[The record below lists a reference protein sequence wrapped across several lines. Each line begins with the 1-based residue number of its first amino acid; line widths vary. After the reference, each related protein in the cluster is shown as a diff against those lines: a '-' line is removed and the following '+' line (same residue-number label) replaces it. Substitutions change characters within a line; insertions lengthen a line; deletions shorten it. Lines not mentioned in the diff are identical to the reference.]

1 MCGDDDKEHKREN
14 VSGDHQTGDDR
25 SPTVSPR
32 ECGGSRP
39 TGFPP
44 VLQISDNAEL
54 TQSLSGPSKRGLMF
68 IQVGGNALAITGNF
82 RPLVGQSGWRGEGK
96 VG

>member
-1 MCGDDDKEHKREN
+1 MEQTNIKAIQLDGIRFLIRSKRKDDQKKGMCGDDDKEHKREN

-39 TGFPP
+39 TGFLGSPHP
-44 VLQISDNAEL
+44 NIGKNVFHCDPK
-54 TQSLSGPSKRGLMF
+54 SLSSDVR
-68 IQVGGNALAITGNF
+68 
-82 RPLVGQSGWRGEGK
+82 
-96 VG
+96 

>member
-1 MCGDDDKEHKREN
+1 MEQTNIKAIQLDGIRFLIRSKRKDDQKKGMCGDDDDDKEHKRGEN

-44 VLQISDNAEL
+44 LSKYL
-54 TQSLSGPSKRGLMF
+54 TML
-68 IQVGGNALAITGNF
+68 N
-82 RPLVGQSGWRGEGK
+82 
-96 VG
+96 